1 MLTSIDNYCIRR
13 VLICGLLV
21 VTILFS
27 GWLNANAVE
36 YYVSSAGNDAW
47 DGKSA
52 EYTGGI
58 SGPWKTLDRVNQ
70 QLTMPEGATILFRR
84 GDRFE
89 GMLEINGHNFRI
101 GAFGEGERPI
111 LSAARTL
118 RGDWSLVTGRK
129 NVYQHLLPEDV
140 SDVALL
146 MCGSTSLP
154 LGRTPNGDILT
165 NDAFY
170 TFSSRTFTKLNDPEL
185 TGAENLAGAEIILRK
200 NVWRYDPYPVTSVEG
215 TVVNILNDQRHTRK
229 KGDENLQE
237 AGYFFQKHLNTLDV
251 DGEWFFDT
259 EKGILYLCSDTDPNT
274 NEYQYSAYPVAV
286 NIVNSRSIALEGLK
300 IEMAVSTG
308 IKIESSQH
316 VDIRDCEI
324 VWCGQMGIRVEASSA
339 LIESNSISDCFSAG
353 IRTSGEGR
361 VVFTRNNVSN
371 IGLIAGRGSGRNGIY
386 LMGGNSEASYNRL
399 SNIGYLGIQHLNGG
413 NKISRNVIDR
423 YNLVAFDGGAIYT
436 HNDQLGSVVEENIIL
451 NGVPNA
457 VGLGDSIADMEV
469 PFTTG
474 IQCDRGTE
482 NLIIRNNTISFPQI
496 NRGPD
501 RGIHINFNS
510 IDNLFLGNTILVKG
524 AGISTLDRDPYDRE
538 PGEASP
544 PSMSGNRFEEN
555 ILVCTD
561 AANSIANYGA
571 MGCFSLK
578 ETEQCDVENQG
589 LFLNNV
595 CAAPFKGSKVIYEL
609 HRNCNPGRP
618 AFERWHSTAAEWN
631 DSQPYASGNLDAP
644 IMIDELS
651 ASEDF
656 IQLFYNDS
664 DKPRTFTLT
673 EGAYVDPS
681 GKPVSG
687 SVSVAPW
694 RSIVLFKN
702 Q

>member
-1 MLTSIDNYCIRR
+1 MKKHLTRTSI
-13 VLICGLLV
+13 V
-21 VTILFS
+21 VTLLFF
-27 GWLNANAVE
+27 GWLNADAAD
-36 YYVSSAGNDAW
+36 YYVSAAGNDAW

-52 EYTGGI
+52 EYIGGT
-58 SGPWKTLDRVNQ
+58 SGPWLTVDRVNQ
-70 QLTMPEGATILFRR
+70 RLALPEGANILFHR
-84 GDRFE
+84 DERFE
-89 GMLEINGHNFRI
+89 GMLEIKGHNFRI
-101 GAFGEGERPI
+101 GAYGEGERPI

-118 RGDWSLVTGRK
+118 TGNWSLVAGQK
-129 NVYQHLLPEDV
+129 NVYQQQLPEDV

-146 MCGSTSLP
+146 MNDRTSLP

-170 TFSSRTFTKLNDPEL
+170 TFSSRTFTTLIDPEL
-185 TGAENLAGAEIILRK
+185 SGAENLAGAELILRK

-215 TVVNILNDQRHTRK
+215 TVVNIRNNQKHTAK

-251 DGEWFFDT
+251 DGEWFFDV
-259 EKGILYLCSDTDPNT
+259 EKHILYICSDENPNT
-274 NEYQYSAYPVAV
+274 KDYQYSVYPEVV
-286 NIVNSRSIALEGLK
+286 NIVNSMSIALEGLK

-308 IKIESSQH
+308 IKIENSQLVEVH
-316 VDIRDCEI
+316 DCEI
-324 VWCGQMGIRVEASSA
+324 IWCGQDGIQVEASSA

-361 VVFTRNNVSN
+361 VVFTKNNVSN
-371 IGLIAGRGSGRNGIY
+371 IGLIAGRGHGRNGIY

-399 SNIGYLGIQHLNGG
+399 TDIGYLGIQHLKGG

-436 HNDQLGSVVEENIIL
+436 HDDQLGSVVEENIIL
-451 NGVPNA
+451 NGLPNT
-457 VGLGDSIADMEV
+457 VGLGDIIADMEV

-482 NLIIRNNTISFPQI
+482 NLIIRNNTISFPQFD
-496 NRGPD
+496 RGPD

-524 AGISTLDRDPYDRE
+524 AGITTLDRDPYDRK
-538 PGEASP
+538 PGEESP

-555 ILVCTD
+555 IIICTD

-571 MGCFSLK
+571 MTCFSLK

-595 CAAPFKGSKVIYEL
+595 CALPYKDSKVIYEL
-609 HRNCNPGRP
+609 HKNCNQGRT
-618 AFERWHSTAAEWN
+618 AFERWYSTAMEWN
-631 DSQPYASGNLDAP
+631 ESRAYASGNLDAP
-644 IMIDELS
+644 LRIDESS
-651 ASEDF
+651 ASKDF

-664 DKPRTFTLT
+664 DNPQTIQLPAGEFLDPR
-673 EGAYVDPS
+673 
-681 GKPVSG
+681 GK
-687 SVSVAPW
+687 SVSASVSLAPW
-694 RSIVLFKN
+694 RSLVLFKK